1 MSPIYLTLYKGKHV
15 SSLEL
20 WLLQNIF
27 EVIINKQLL
36 RNKNL
41 VIIEQSFYPRL
52 SYDLNTTKRKLMVH
66 LILLASS
73 TIPEIQTDETL
84 KNTRFQC
91 ILVETKNN
99 SIKCDIFSLLRLK

>member
-1 MSPIYLTLYKGKHV
+1 MSSIYKTLYKRKHV
-15 SSLEL
+15 SNLEL
-20 WLLQNIF
+20 WLLQNTF
-27 EVIINKQLL
+27 EVIITKQLL

-41 VIIEQSFYPRL
+41 VVIEQPFHPRL
-52 SYDLNTTKRKLMVH
+52 SYDLNTKKKKMVL

-84 KNTRFQC
+84 RNTRFQS

-99 SIKCDIFSLLRLK
+99 SIECVIFSLLRLK

>member
-1 MSPIYLTLYKGKHV
+1 LLKRKYI

-20 WLLQNIF
+20 WLLQNTF
-27 EVIINKQLL
+27 EVIINKKFL

-41 VIIEQSFYPRL
+41 VIIEQSFLPRF

-73 TIPEIQTDETL
+73 TIREIQTDETL
-84 KNTRFQC
+84 RNTRFQR

-99 SIKCDIFSLLRLK
+99 STKFVIFSLLRLK